1 MQSKSQSKTSE
12 ELTTLTKYT
21 RGRFDTHP
29 THRIHAGILHTGF
42 KHLAIKIDDAVKSGA
57 RVLSIDGYHGVNWSF
72 FQDQLHIE
80 LVALGLEST
89 CIMMDSA
96 LKQPDQLRRELESF
110 LGGDDPIFGL
120 MWPLGIEPM
129 FDPAKVASIRKEAL
143 IARGRPAGSLMIV
156 AGVGAALID
165 NADSVWYIDISKE
178 KIQQLHKEGK
188 LQNWGDD
195 QNLAFGAFYKRAY
208 YVEWPAMNR
217 HKQALLHKIDC
228 IIDGQNELQPVSISG
243 HDFRDGLE
251 QMTRTPFRPRPWF
264 APGPWGGQFMKHHMG
279 LDPNQT
285 NYAWSFELIAPENG
299 ILFGDGYQTLEI
311 TFDWVL
317 FNDSAGVMGT
327 DAARQFG
334 TEWPVRFDYLDTMD
348 GGNLSVQVHP
358 RPDYIRREFGE
369 SFTQD
374 ETYYIAMADD
384 DAKVYLGFKDETQPV
399 EFRELLVDSAK
410 NGTVL
415 DVDRYVHNMP
425 SRVHD
430 LFIIPNGT
438 IHCSGAG
445 NLVLEISATPYTYTF
460 KLYDYLRRDLNGNL
474 RPINIERG
482 FENLYW
488 DRRTDWVDANL
499 VAKPVIKE
507 QGIGW
512 VEYTLMDVPY
522 TFYIINRVDF
532 EVSCEWSTDEIGY
545 MVNLVEGDHVEV
557 HSENGTVVPLAF
569 LESMV
574 VPAKTG
580 KVRFVNRGIK
590 SCKLMKVYVRPG
602 TGLSQ
607 PVNDPIG

>member
-1 MQSKSQSKTSE
+1 MITSKWQ
-12 ELTTLTKYT
+12 

-29 THRIHAGILHTGF
+29 KHRLHSDTLHAGF
-42 KHLAIKIDDAVKSGA
+42 KPLAANISDAVKRGV
-57 RVLSIDGYHGVNWSF
+57 RVLAIDGYHGVNWERF
-72 FQDQLHIE
+72 RDHLIGELDQKAIPTTWVSMD
-80 LVALGLEST
+80 VALKGPE
-89 CIMMDSA
+89 
-96 LKQPDQLRRELESF
+96 QLRAELDPF
-110 LGGDDPIFGL
+110 LGGDDPIFGF
-120 MWPLGIEPM
+120 MWPLGIDPM
-129 FDPAKVASIRKEAL
+129 FNPAQIASIRTQAL
-143 IARGRPAGSLMIV
+143 VARGRPAGQLLIV

-165 NADSVWYIDISKE
+165 NADSVWYVDTSKE

-195 QNLAFGAFYKRAY
+195 QDLAFGAFYKRAY
-208 YVEWPAMNR
+208 YVEWPSMNR
-217 HKQALLHKIDC
+217 HKQALLPKIDC
-228 IIDGQNELQPVSISG
+228 MIDGQDDANPVSMEG
-243 HDFRDGLE
+243 FDFRAALD

-299 ILFGDGYQTLEI
+299 ILFGDGHQTLEV
-311 TFDWVL
+311 TFDWLL

-327 DAARQFG
+327 DAAKQFG
-334 TEWPVRFDYLDTMD
+334 TEWPVRFDYLDTME

-358 RPDYIRREFGE
+358 RPDYIREKFGE

-374 ETYYIAMADD
+374 ETYYIALADN
-384 DAKVYLGFKDETQPV
+384 DAKVYLGFKDETQPD
-399 EFRELLVDSAK
+399 EFRKLLVDSAK
-410 NGTVL
+410 NGTEL

-425 SRVHD
+425 SKIHD

-474 RPINIERG
+474 RPINIDRG
-482 FENLYW
+482 FDNLYW
-488 DRRTDWVDANL
+488 DRRSDWVDANL
-499 VAKPVIKE
+499 VAKPTVKE
-507 QGIGW
+507 EGSGW
-512 VEYTLMDVPY
+512 IEYTLMDVPY

-532 EVSCEWSTDEIGY
+532 EESCEWTTGEIGY

-557 HSENGTVVPLAF
+557 HAENGKVVPLAY

-574 VPAKTG
+574 VPARTG
-580 KVRFVNRGIK
+580 KVRFVNRGDVP
-590 SCKLMKVYVRPG
+590 CKLMKVYVRPG
-602 TGLSQ
+602 TGVSQ
-607 PVNDPIG
+607 PLNDPIG